1 MGGVSGNEG
10 VVIARD
16 SDHTN
21 HTAWL
26 TETDWFVVQTNRDI
40 WRVHDDARYNA
51 AVFHLQT
58 LGQS

>member
-1 MGGVSGNEG
+1 
-10 VVIARD
+10 VIARD

-58 LGQS
+58 LG